1 MSLLLTLNI
10 FHTFNFEQGNASSD
24 EVFTSEQFDNI
35 LDTTNIAK

>member
-10 FHTFNFEQGNASSD
+10 LHTFNFEQVNASSD